1 MNNSNSPNTTGFI
14 GLGTIMFIAIIVLI
28 IYFAFKGLNQGDYMT
43 FDLDEYNRWEDEPKK
58 LLSELSSTNK
68 LGAPSIQEK
77 DVVEWNKKKLENFKE
92 GKCWDKFVL
101 KNELIPVSQP
111 FTHNDFFY
119 GYLTMDLSPNSNV
132 ANLSKI
138 YNEEEIANN
147 TTKKDS
153 SNGKEK
159 EKPSTNNGP
168 PIRYLSDQK
177 MLEIRGNS
185 INGLVAKAY
194 LAYLMLTGTEVED
207 WNAKYNEV
215 MLQTSKDHDIYTKY
229 IDTVCKYK
237 KAGKFD

>member
-1 MNNSNSPNTTGFI
+1 MDTSSNNTGFI
-14 GLGTIMFIAIIVLI
+14 GLGTIIFIVIVGLI
-28 IYFAFKGLNQGDYMT
+28 IYFVFTGLSSDDSLT

-58 LLSELSSTNK
+58 LLTELSSTSK
-68 LGAPSIQEK
+68 LGSPSTQDK
-77 DVVEWNKKKLENFKE
+77 DFVEWNKKKLENFTE

-138 YNEEEIANN
+138 YNEDEMGQND
-147 TTKKDS
+147 KK
-153 SNGKEK
+153 NGTDNKNEK
-159 EKPSTNNGP
+159 TAPITNHGP
-168 PIRYLSDQK
+168 PIKYLSDQK
-177 MLEIRGNS
+177 MLEIRSNS